1 MRSKRLTARLAAEAA
16 AGVAAG
22 AATGTAAGA
31 AARTAVQRPAPVSLP
46 MSEAASVPA
55 HSAHREAKKKGLSLP
70 WLFAGVIFA
79 AVAIA
84 FVFRQAEVMTVRN
97 TLAEMRSQID
107 YYRSLN
113 NSLTEQVEALQSDE
127 YIEKAAREKLG
138 LVRPGEVQ
146 YMVIG
151 YDAKTA
157 KPTP

>member
-16 AGVAAG
+16 A
-22 AATGTAAGA
+22 
-31 AARTAVQRPAPVSLP
+31 QRPTPVRLP
-46 MSEAASVPA
+46 MSEEAPVPA
-55 HSAHREAKKKGLSLP
+55 RPAHAEGKKKGLSAP
-70 WLFAGVIFA
+70 WLFAGVLFV

-84 FVFRQAEVMTVRN
+84 FVFRQAEVMADRS

-107 YYRSLN
+107 YYKSLN
-113 NSLTEQVEALQSDE
+113 NALAEQVEALQSDE

-157 KPTP
+157 KPAP

>member
-16 AGVAAG
+16 AMDATG
-22 AATGTAAGA
+22 AATRDATGA
-31 AARTAVQRPAPVSLP
+31 ATVAQRPAPLRLP
-46 MSEAASVPA
+46 MSEAAPVPA
-55 HSAHREAKKKGLSLP
+55 RSAQVEAKKKGLSVP
-70 WLFAGVIFA
+70 WLFAGVLFV

-84 FVFRQAEVMTVRN
+84 FVFRQAEVMTVRS

-107 YYRSLN
+107 YYKSLN
-113 NSLTEQVEALQSDE
+113 NALAEQVEALQSDG

-151 YDAKTA
+151 YDAKTI
-157 KPTP
+157 KPAP